1 MLTEDRHRQL
11 RVLLLIVLDVC
22 TISAAFSLA
31 YLLRFYWEILL
42 ALDEPP
48 ATPYFAILTPLIP
61 TWLLIFATYGLY
73 RDRVQGLIDEALRV
87 GSTVAVGM
95 RAFSAEKMLAE
106 TIRIYREVME
116 NRPRPGGS
124 EQSSL
129 FREHLRQDS
138 QDRSLRSR

>member
-1 MLTEDRHRQL
+1 MLDLGRRRQL
-11 RVLLLIVLDVC
+11 RVLLDRGLRRQLIEKGF
-22 TISAAFSLA
+22 TRA
-31 YLLRFYWEILL
+31 
-42 ALDEPP
+42 
-48 ATPYFAILTPLIP
+48 
-61 TWLLIFATYGLY
+61 
-73 RDRVQGLIDEALRV
+73 
-87 GSTVAVGM
+87 